1 MIILIGCSNRMR
13 TSEQTLSL
21 KSYNLKGKVEY
32 FSDKKIPS
40 VFIDN
45 DWETLIDTTQSGL
58 ISIQNKYF
66 NKNGYLTNL
75 KYYDKDSVLS
85 LNSVILFSNTG
96 KYEGSKDFDKNGKQ
110 LKWTKII
117 ESNPELLKIE
127 RYDFETGGLISK
139 SKTEYKNTL
148 HVHQSSEFVN
158 QNRKSEYTFKRDKY
172 GNEIE
177 IAFIVEFGD
186 QKIANTSY
194 IKYIEFDSIG
204 NWTKR
209 IDYNREKGNE
219 CMLTIR
225 IITYYE

>member
-1 MIILIGCSNRMR
+1 MIILIGCSNKMR

-40 VFIDN
+40 VFIDK
-45 DWETLIDTTQSGL
+45 DWETLIDTTKLGS

-66 NKNGYLTNL
+66 DKNGYLTNL
-75 KYYDKDSVLS
+75 KYYDKDSVLL
-85 LNSVILFSNTG
+85 LNSEILYSNSG
-96 KYEGSKDFDKNGKQ
+96 KYKGSKNFDKDGTQ
-110 LKWTKII
+110 LKRTKVI
-117 ESNPELLKIE
+117 ESTTEFLELE
-127 RYDFETGGLISK
+127 TYDFKTGDLLSK
-139 SKTEYKNTL
+139 SKTEYENGL
-148 HVHQSSEFVN
+148 SVHQSSEYVN
-158 QNRKSEYTFKRDKY
+158 QNHKSDYTFKRDKD

-177 IAFIVEFGD
+177 ISFVVEFGE
-186 QKIANTSY
+186 QKMESVSY

-209 IDYNREKGNE
+209 IDYNREKDKE

-225 IITYYE
+225 RIMYYE